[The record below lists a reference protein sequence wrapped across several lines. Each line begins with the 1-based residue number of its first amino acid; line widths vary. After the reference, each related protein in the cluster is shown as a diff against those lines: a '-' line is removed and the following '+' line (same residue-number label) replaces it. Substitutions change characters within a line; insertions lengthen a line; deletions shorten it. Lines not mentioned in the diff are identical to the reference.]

1 MLQVSRDRSGRT
13 AVNLHTQAG
22 IPGPEP
28 AALAMLWQEQP
39 LTAQHIG
46 LIFET
51 EGRAAVGRKVGHIY
65 LLSSSN
71 DGAMTVT
78 CIRIRQVV
86 LDLSRHRAVLPV
98 LRVNIQAVEARAW
111 RVTTAPTLIIINR

>member
-22 IPGPEP
+22 MPGPEP
-28 AALAMLWQEQP
+28 AALARLWQEQP

-51 EGRAAVGRKVGHIY
+51 EGRAAVGRKVGPLF
-65 LLSSSN
+65 LLFSSN
-71 DGAMTVT
+71 NVVMLLPTVG
-78 CIRIRQVV
+78 RQVV

-98 LRVNIQAVEARAW
+98 LRVNIQAAEARAW
-111 RVTTAPTLIIINR
+111 RVTTAPTLVIIDR